1 MLLFPKILP
10 LPSSGYFN
18 FASTLQNKT
27 APHMKIAPV
36 LSKLGGPGVKK
47 DIKKEPIEKHEE
59 EKLHPEHRHS
69 KMEEEIMSLSR
80 SR

>member
-1 MLLFPKILP
+1 
-10 LPSSGYFN
+10 
-18 FASTLQNKT
+18 
-27 APHMKIAPV
+27 MKIAPV

-47 DIKKEPIEKHEE
+47 DIKKEPGSSSEKHEG

-80 SR
+80 SRCVFCLIFLRD

>member
-1 MLLFPKILP
+1 
-10 LPSSGYFN
+10 
-18 FASTLQNKT
+18 
-27 APHMKIAPV
+27 MKIAPV

-47 DIKKEPIEKHEE
+47 DIKKEPIEKHEG